1 MSELVCVRCGVG
13 TVGGDWE
20 LCDACAE
27 EERARESMG
36 E

>member
-1 MSELVCVRCGVG
+1 MNELVCVRCGVG
-13 TVGGDWE
+13 TVGGDWN

-27 EERARESMG
+27 EEREALG